1 MMKAEQK
8 RSILRDKLKTIAHMI
23 DDAEGQKR
31 TAQEVLD
38 RLAQLKAE
46 IEVELSM
53 LGWWK

>member
-23 DDAEGQKR
+23 DDDEGQKR

-38 RLAQLKAE
+38 RLIELKAE
-46 IEVELSM
+46 IEAELSK
-53 LGWWK
+53 LAGLK